1 MSETNQEEKV
11 KESIAVG
18 KMEDG
23 TVLELDMSKIL
34 ENVDTTVQER
44 MKKYMEEVKEYYQK
58 DKDSANGKG
67 LVEERLGPKAS
78 KLIEQ
83 FRNVSQADIT
93 EQWSVVIPNYTTKEL
108 AGHLRDY
115 VWITDATKGHPGDT
129 VYIPYVKDFDLTTS
143 TTVGDDCAAVTSI
156 ISETSTT
163 LKEGSAYTDVG
174 YHIIE
179 KYDQNLL
186 DEVNKAFVRAAVR
199 CEDYNL
205 MAALH
210 AASSNTQ
217 FAGKM
222 DRDTYA
228 TAAFVASWLPDAI
241 GYLLAAGK
249 DVKPGD
255 CVLWMHAK
263 AYTALIKELV
273 AANAFTVARPDVV
286 QNGLL
291 TDYLGVRLVIGGLM
305 PCKARQG
312 TGTGTCY
319 PAYLM
324 RAKRCLALAP
334 KRELLIETDRL
345 IKEKDLRIAASH
357 TFGVKVLD
365 FKEAVQI
372 LCNTRL

>member
-1 MSETNQEEKV
+1 MSDKQETKLV
-11 KESIAVG
+11 AAG
-18 KMEDG
+18 KMDDG
-23 TVLELDMSKIL
+23 TVIELDLSKIT
-34 ENVDTTVQER
+34 EKMDAR
-44 MKKYMEEVKEYYQK
+44 MKPYIDKLEGYYK
-58 DKDSANGKG
+58 DKKKDEGKG
-67 LVEERLGPKAS
+67 VVEARLGDNAS

-83 FRNVSQADIT
+83 FRHVKEADIT
-93 EQWSVVIPNYTTKEL
+93 EQWTIVIPNYTSKEL

-115 VWITDATKGHPGDT
+115 VWVTEVLKGNPGDT
-129 VYIPYVKDFDLTTS
+129 AYIPYVKDFDFTT
-143 TTVGDDCAAVTSI
+143 TAVGEDCTEVTGI
-156 ISETSTT
+156 ISETSAT
-163 LKEGSAYTDVG
+163 LIEGSAYTDVG

-186 DEVNKAFVRAAVR
+186 DEVNQRFARAAVR

-210 AASSNTQ
+210 DASSRTQ
-217 FAGKM
+217 FAGYM

-228 TAAFVASWLPDAI
+228 TAAFVASWIPDALAK
-241 GYLLAAGK
+241 LLAAGK

-255 CVLWMHAK
+255 CVLWMHGK
-263 AYTALIKELV
+263 AYADLLKELV
-273 AANAFTVARPDVV
+273 AANAFTVARGEVV
-286 QNGLL
+286 QQGML
-291 TDYLGVRLVIGGLM
+291 TDYLGVRLVVGGLM
-305 PCKARQG
+305 PGKARQG

-334 KRELLIETDRL
+334 KRDILIETDRL
-345 IKEKDLRIAASH
+345 IKEKDLRIAGSH

-372 LCNTRL
+372 LCNTKLA